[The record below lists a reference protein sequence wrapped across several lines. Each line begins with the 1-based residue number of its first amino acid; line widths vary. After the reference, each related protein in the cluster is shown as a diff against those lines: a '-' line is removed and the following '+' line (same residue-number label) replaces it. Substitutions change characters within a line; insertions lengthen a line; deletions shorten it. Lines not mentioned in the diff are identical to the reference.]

1 VRARCEI
8 PGRLLGLVWVVALSC
23 ASLGRGC
30 GIAAP
35 DLELQEKSDIRGEQA
50 VIIWD
55 ETHKIEHFI
64 RQADIRTP
72 SDNLGF
78 LVPTPQTPELA
89 EADPQIFDLAADVAR
104 PELVPNVIYL
114 KPLEFMARLL
124 WGPMITPFST
134 GSFNTMSGI
143 SERKDEE
150 PDIVIHEQ
158 DVGDYH
164 ATILAADNAGA
175 FKSWLTQNGYGWTRA
190 SQAWLQPYVDKKWKI
205 TAFRIKRK
213 IGSAADGSL
222 ATRAIRMSFATDRPF
237 FPYSEP
243 SRTDERPSYETRNLS
258 IALLS
263 NVRMQGMLM
272 EGATWPAEVRYAGSS
287 DAAGPKWTRDQWLRF
302 AKLDSSPSGPALPP
316 FLTYFRDMSNPRVGS
331 TDLVFS
337 PSPNPSPYRKIET
350 DYSETHHRFD
360 LSDPL
365 SNLLALIIGV
375 LFLTCPIYCGWRVF
389 SGRLETQKSGGIRT
403 WRDRLF
409 GCGSVAIGVVEG
421 LLYGFSAS
429 IDFDPKQAPGGF
441 WLGMPILFLIIAV
454 LVLLDVCVLYC
465 GFKVLR
471 GKRTKRARILGAGSI
486 LFGLLAGLLLIGA
499 FSSPLP

>member
-1 VRARCEI
+1 VRARRGL
-8 PGRLLGLVWVVALSC
+8 PGWLLGLVWVAALSC

-72 SDNLGF
+72 SASIGF
-78 LVPTPQTPELA
+78 LVPTPQTPELT

-104 PELVPNVIYL
+104 PVVVPNVVYMEPL
-114 KPLEFMARLL
+114 KFMARLL
-124 WGPMITPFST
+124 WGPLISPAS
-134 GSFNTMSGI
+134 TMSGL
-143 SERKDEE
+143 SQEE
-150 PDIVIHEQ
+150 NEAPNIVIHEQ

-164 ATILAADNAGA
+164 ATVLAAENAGA
-175 FKSWLTQNGYGWTRA
+175 LKAWLTQNGYGWTSA

-213 IGSAADGSL
+213 PDSTADGSL

-243 SRTDERPSYETRNLS
+243 SRADQKPSYEARNLS
-258 IALLS
+258 VALLS
-263 NVRMQGMLM
+263 NVRMQGILM
-272 EGATWPAEVRYAGSS
+272 EGATWPAEVRYAGTSNT
-287 DAAGPKWTRDQWLRF
+287 AGTKWTRDQWLRF
-302 AKLDSSPSGPALPP
+302 AKLDSSPSGPTLPP

-337 PSPNPSPYRKIET
+337 PSPDPSPYRKIET

-365 SNLLALIIGV
+365 SDLLALIIGV
-375 LFLTCPIYCGWRVF
+375 LFLTCPLYCGWRVF
-389 SGRLETQKSGGIRT
+389 SGGFEAQKVGAIRVGL
-403 WRDRLF
+403 DRLF
-409 GCGSVAIGVVEG
+409 GCGAVAIGVVEG
-421 LLYGFSAS
+421 LLYGFSAV
-429 IDFDPKQAPGGF
+429 IDLDPAMQGLGGF
-441 WLGMPILFLIIAV
+441 WLGVPILFLLIAFV
-454 LVLLDVCVLYC
+454 ALLDGCVLYC

-471 GKRTKRARILGAGSI
+471 GKRTKRARILGAGSM
-486 LFGLLAGLLLIGA
+486 LFGILAGLLLIGA